1 MREQARSPSENF
13 FAEHHPL
20 PRQCGFALAAALL
33 AVILVA
39 ALLASLFFAVTE
51 ETRTGSA
58 IARRDDALAAAET
71 AIELGLDEL
80 GTRPPDYSSVGAVES
95 RAVEVDGFPVVVH
108 TTRLDS
114 SLFWLVA
121 VIGDA
126 RDPAAVTRRI
136 GVLANASR
144 GSADSITIVR
154 RTERAWSELF

>member
-1 MREQARSPSENF
+1 MRGQARSPNETF
-13 FAEHHPL
+13 FVEHHTV

-33 AVILVA
+33 AIILIA
-39 ALLASLFFAVTE
+39 AVLASLFFAVTE

-95 RAVEVDGFPVVVH
+95 RPVKVEGFPVVVH

-114 SLFWLVA
+114 GLFWLVA
-121 VIGDA
+121 VVGDA

-154 RTERAWSELF
+154 KTERAWSELF